1 MGDGRIIRAEVNY
14 KNWPMLDRKI
24 DENLEF
30 VEGRQ
35 DRWRI
40 RGPCVVLHCKSTTR
54 LARKYR
60 LQQKGGRYF
69 PTAKG
74 AVG

>member
-14 KNWPMLDRKI
+14 KNWQMLDRKI

-30 VEGRQ
+30 FVVMEGRQ

-40 RGPCVVLHCKSTTR
+40 KGPCVVLHCKSTTR

-60 LQQKGGRYF
+60 LQQRGVR
-69 PTAKG
+69 
-74 AVG
+74 